1 MWFCAMSNDLIITS
15 VVLVAALV
23 LFILNKIPADL
34 VALLVVAALGLSGVL
49 TTQEAFSGF
58 SRSAVITIIAI
69 FVLSEALQRTGVTDQ
84 VGNILLRIGGRTELR
99 LVAVVMAAGAF
110 LSLFMN
116 NIAAA
121 AVLLPAV
128 SGAAK
133 RAQVNTS
140 RLLMP
145 LAFSTI
151 LGGMATLFTTSN
163 IVLNSILHDNQIE
176 GFSVYDFLPVGVP
189 LVITGILYIA
199 FFGRRSLPGDS
210 PLDRTLAP
218 EATSKG
224 DLIEAY
230 KLGKRLF
237 RARVP
242 KASFL
247 NGKTLAEC
255 TLREDFDVSIVAI
268 ERHGNKILNPS
279 PQTRLKVGDVL
290 VLEGS
295 EEDFHRRDV
304 EPLMEYLPES
314 EWRESDLESRAVE
327 IVEAMIS
334 PRSRLI
340 GKTLREAHFR
350 DRYGL
355 SVLAIWRGDEE
366 MFTYLADI
374 ELAFG
379 DALLLQGSRD
389 KIALA
394 IDDPD
399 LILLVS
405 RDEAEI
411 TVPGKGRAALLIF
424 VATILLAIA
433 IPDLTAAIVLGG
445 ALGMMLTGIISTEQ
459 AYSSIGWKSVFLVAG
474 MLPMGIA
481 LTKTNAASLAAV
493 KILEVFGGHGSL
505 VLISGMFIV
514 AVVLTQLIN
523 GAVAATIIGPIAI
536 QIAHQ
541 AGVDPRAMVMGVAM
555 ATSMAFITP
564 LSHAVNV
571 LVMSPGGYSFKD
583 YLKVGLP
590 LSLLLFV
597 VAIACLDMFWL

>member
-1 MWFCAMSNDLIITS
+1 
-15 VVLVAALV
+15 
-23 LFILNKIPADL
+23 
-34 VALLVVAALGLSGVL
+34 
-49 TTQEAFSGF
+49 
-58 SRSAVITIIAI
+58 
-69 FVLSEALQRTGVTDQ
+69 
-84 VGNILLRIGGRTELR
+84 
-99 LVAVVMAAGAF
+99 
-110 LSLFMN
+110 
-116 NIAAA
+116 
-121 AVLLPAV
+121 
-128 SGAAK
+128 
-133 RAQVNTS
+133 
-140 RLLMP
+140 
-145 LAFSTI
+145 
-151 LGGMATLFTTSN
+151 
-163 IVLNSILHDNQIE
+163 
-176 GFSVYDFLPVGVP
+176 
-189 LVITGILYIA
+189 
-199 FFGRRSLPGDS
+199 
-210 PLDRTLAP
+210 
-218 EATSKG
+218 
-224 DLIEAY
+224 
-230 KLGKRLF
+230 
-237 RARVP
+237 
-242 KASFL
+242 
-247 NGKTLAEC
+247 
-255 TLREDFDVSIVAI
+255 
-268 ERHGNKILNPS
+268 
-279 PQTRLKVGDVL
+279 
-290 VLEGS
+290 
-295 EEDFHRRDV
+295 
-304 EPLMEYLPES
+304 
-314 EWRESDLESRAVE
+314 
-327 IVEAMIS
+327 MIS

>member
-1 MWFCAMSNDLIITS
+1 MSNDLIITGA
-15 VVLVAALV
+15 VLVAALV

-133 RAQVNTS
+133 RAHVNTS

-379 DALLLQGSRD
+379 DAMLLQGSRD

>member
-1 MWFCAMSNDLIITS
+1 MSNDLIITGA
-15 VVLVAALV
+15 VLVAALV

-84 VGNILLRIGGRTELR
+84 VGNILLRIGGGTELR

-163 IVLNSILHDNQIE
+163 IVLNSILHDNHIE

-295 EEDFHRRDV
+295 EEDFHQRDV

>member
-1 MWFCAMSNDLIITS
+1 
-15 VVLVAALV
+15 
-23 LFILNKIPADL
+23 
-34 VALLVVAALGLSGVL
+34 LVVAALGLSGIL

-133 RAQVNTS
+133 RAHVNTS

-242 KASFL
+242 TASFL

-295 EEDFHRRDV
+295 EEDFHQRDV

-493 KILEVFGGHGSL
+493 KILDVFGGHGSL
-505 VLISGMFIV
+505 VLVSGMFIV

>member
-1 MWFCAMSNDLIITS
+1 
-15 VVLVAALV
+15 
-23 LFILNKIPADL
+23 
-34 VALLVVAALGLSGVL
+34 
-49 TTQEAFSGF
+49 
-58 SRSAVITIIAI
+58 
-69 FVLSEALQRTGVTDQ
+69 
-84 VGNILLRIGGRTELR
+84 
-99 LVAVVMAAGAF
+99 
-110 LSLFMN
+110 
-116 NIAAA
+116 
-121 AVLLPAV
+121 
-128 SGAAK
+128 
-133 RAQVNTS
+133 
-140 RLLMP
+140 
-145 LAFSTI
+145 
-151 LGGMATLFTTSN
+151 
-163 IVLNSILHDNQIE
+163 
-176 GFSVYDFLPVGVP
+176 
-189 LVITGILYIA
+189 
-199 FFGRRSLPGDS
+199 
-210 PLDRTLAP
+210 
-218 EATSKG
+218 
-224 DLIEAY
+224 
-230 KLGKRLF
+230 
-237 RARVP
+237 
-242 KASFL
+242 
-247 NGKTLAEC
+247 
-255 TLREDFDVSIVAI
+255 
-268 ERHGNKILNPS
+268 
-279 PQTRLKVGDVL
+279 
-290 VLEGS
+290 
-295 EEDFHRRDV
+295 
-304 EPLMEYLPES
+304 MEYLPES

-379 DALLLQGSRD
+379 DAMLLQGSRD

>member
-1 MWFCAMSNDLIITS
+1 MSNDLIITS

-295 EEDFHRRDV
+295 EEDFHQRDV

-379 DALLLQGSRD
+379 DAMLLQGSRD

-505 VLISGMFIV
+505 VLVSGMFIV

-523 GAVAATIIGPIAI
+523 GAVAATIVGPIAI